1 MRLKV
6 EKPIEDVSEKWIL
19 GQNALYHFVAFFFFF
34 NVLDL
39 EVNRGMQALSYLTS
53 DLDYIIYKG
62 K

>member
-1 MRLKV
+1 MCQKN
-6 EKPIEDVSEKWIL
+6 EFL
-19 GQNALYHFVAFFFFF
+19 GKMHFITLLHFFFFF